1 MASYGEV
8 ADELLDKVKHMI
20 LAGYHDSEIHAVL
33 VEALKDADY
42 DGYLEGQA
50 EGETLDD

>member
-8 ADELLDKVKHMI
+8 ADELLGQVKGMI
-20 LAGYHDSEIHAVL
+20 LAGQDDSEIHAVL

-42 DGYLEGQA
+42 EGYLEGQA
-50 EGETLDD
+50 EGDRLDD